1 MVKPKTVVSEK
12 CPKLRII
19 HFGEPRFARCVLP
32 WNWTHL
38 FNGYKEHTIEYR
50 QGGLGKLTV
59 SGRFE
64 TWACIKG
71 HPCAS
76 DLTDNYF
83 CFVWEQ
89 VERKWVAWGPNADLN
104 LLQLPVTQDEVVHL
118 REEVKEQS
126 TLLQQQQQQIQ
137 QLEDKLKNLELV
149 THTRGRSATGDHARE
164 KKKKKKKKKLVESWK
179 DTGAEN

>member
-1 MVKPKTVVSEK
+1 M
-12 CPKLRII
+12 
-19 HFGEPRFARCVLP
+19 
-32 WNWTHL
+32 
-38 FNGYKEHTIEYR
+38 
-50 QGGLGKLTV
+50 
-59 SGRFE
+59 
-64 TWACIKG
+64 
-71 HPCAS
+71 
-76 DLTDNYF
+76 
-83 CFVWEQ
+83 
-89 VERKWVAWGPNADLN
+89 ERKWVAWGPNSDLN

-164 KKKKKKKKKLVESWK
+164 KKKKKKKKLVESWK

>member
-1 MVKPKTVVSEK
+1 MTGSDEASDCLACPAGTYKATYGSATTCTPCPKDREYSPTRSISLDDCMVKPKTVVSEK

-59 SGRFE
+59 TGRFE

-76 DLTDNYF
+76 DLTDVHF

-89 VERKWVAWGPNADLN
+89 VEKKFIPWGPNSALN
-104 LLQLPVTQDEVVHL
+104 LLHPPVTQDEILHL
-118 REEVKEQS
+118 RAKVQD
-126 TLLQQQQQQIQ
+126 LI
-137 QLEDKLKNLELV
+137 D
-149 THTRGRSATGDHARE
+149 
-164 KKKKKKKKKLVESWK
+164 
-179 DTGAEN
+179 